1 MSKSWSTS
9 ELDDGISAL
18 IADMRN
24 ELPNDLQ
31 ELKDLFF
38 RPQLRPLGGPMGD
51 GMYLSVS
58 MFMFFFINETRIAE
72 SNKIVFGIRYAKLYP
87 YPFLTFF

>member
-1 MSKSWSTS
+1 
-9 ELDDGISAL
+9 
-18 IADMRN
+18 
-24 ELPNDLQ
+24 
-31 ELKDLFF
+31 
-38 RPQLRPLGGPMGD
+38 MGD

-58 MFMFFFINETRIAE
+58 MFMFFINETRIAE